1 MARSPYLNGSN
12 AAFHEIWS
20 LSMSTLLNDALSIPR
35 PPSADHAPRGHQSDY
50 GPLPL
55 GRWRQWLQC
64 SERQRQRDAL
74 RELADDK
81 HLLDDL
87 GITREQALDEAD
99 KPFWR

>member
-1 MARSPYLNGSN
+1 MARSHYLNGSN

-35 PPSADHAPRGHQSDY
+35 PPGADRALRGHQSDY
-50 GPLPL
+50 GPLPAA
-55 GRWRQWLQC
+55 RWREWWQW
-64 SERQRQRDAL
+64 SERQRQRIAL
-74 RELADDK
+74 RELADDQ